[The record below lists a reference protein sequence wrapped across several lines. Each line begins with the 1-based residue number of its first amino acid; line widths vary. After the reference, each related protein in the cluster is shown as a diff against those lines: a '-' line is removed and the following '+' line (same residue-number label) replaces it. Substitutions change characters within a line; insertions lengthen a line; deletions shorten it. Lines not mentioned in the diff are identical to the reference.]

1 MDWPGRGDAARRV
14 TVRHSF
20 GVVGLDVGDGDKR
33 QADVSHLLQEAVQGR
48 LIDDRAAEHGRAIA
62 LVAEGHSIE
71 PGGPTSLQVPPETDL
86 VPSVLRA
93 IVSLGRAV
101 QSLRPSPCPASS
113 LRRWIRRAVLR
124 GPTWTWTWG
133 VVIPTCG
140 DRRGDSFDSGTGAGV
155 ATSRFGLSRAMRSW
169 WPGPEVDRPATGG
182 RAPRLGGPRH
192 DGW

>member
-1 MDWPGRGDAARRV
+1 MDGLAWTTQRSASRHL
-14 TVRHSF
+14 RHSS

-71 PGGPTSLQVPPETDL
+71 PGGPTSLQVPPESDL
-86 VPSVLRA
+86 VPFVLGA
-93 IVSLGRAV
+93 IVSWAARLSHCAL
-101 QSLRPSPCPASS
+101 SLSGQL

-140 DRRGDSFDSGTGAGV
+140 DRREDSFDSGTGAGG
-155 ATSRFGLSRAMRSW
+155 ATSAFGLSRAMRSW

-182 RAPRLGGPRH
+182 RALRLGGPRH